1 MGRRPC
7 RVRARPAETQR
18 RYRIAARGMER
29 ARARRRGRGARRRA
43 RASTG
48 PSARVGGS
56 REGRRSARAG
66 GPGALARPVATRCHR
81 IERERADVARA
92 PRAAPSLRR
101 DVRRSG
107 RMITP
112 RTVIGARFMKAGR
125 MYFFETRGMND
136 VDLNDFVIV
145 RTELGEDAARVAILP
160 TDSPLVMVDPPLGN
174 VVRKATGADLFAMN
188 KHKRMEEDATRAA
201 SEMVRAR
208 NLPVKILGADWQFD
222 GSSLVFFFSS
232 EERPDLS
239 ELNAALA
246 AHFGTRIEFRRMG
259 ARDETKVMTGVGTC
273 GRELCCSSWLD
284 KFSNISIRMAKE
296 QDLPLNQSKL
306 TGVCGRLKCC
316 LIYELETY
324 QEVKGRLPKLG
335 ETFHIPSCE
344 SGSCGTSGCA
354 TTQGTNVVKESIVV
368 ELAAGGRAEYTA
380 QELGVTFNPVG
391 AHTRGVGTYGS
402 DEVPRQ
408 ERPTPV
414 VSEGGERKRR
424 RRGRRGG
431 RNRGPR

>member
-1 MGRRPC
+1 
-7 RVRARPAETQR
+7 V
-18 RYRIAARGMER
+18 I
-29 ARARRRGRGARRRA
+29 
-43 RASTG
+43 
-48 PSARVGGS
+48 V
-56 REGRRSARAG
+56 
-66 GPGALARPVATRCHR
+66 
-81 IERERADVARA
+81 
-92 PRAAPSLRR
+92 
-101 DVRRSG
+101 
-107 RMITP
+107 P

-125 MYFFETRGMND
+125 MYFFETGPVTD
-136 VDLNDFVIV
+136 VDLGETVIV
-145 RTELGEDAARVAILP
+145 RTELGDDAARVAILA
-160 TDSPLVMVDPPLGN
+160 TDSPLVMVDPPLGT

-188 KHKRMEEDATRAA
+188 KHKRMEEDATRTAA
-201 SEMVRAR
+201 EMVRAR
-208 NLPVKILGADWQFD
+208 AIPMKILGADWQFD

-232 EERPDLS
+232 DDRVDLT

-246 AHFGTRIEFRRMG
+246 AHFGTRIEFRKMG

-324 QEVKGRLPKLG
+324 QEVKGKLPKLG
-335 ETFHIPSCE
+335 ETFHIPTCV

-354 TTQGTNVVKESIVV
+354 TTQGVNVPKEEITVT
-368 ELAAGGRAEYTA
+368 LADGARTKFTA
-380 QELGVTFNPVG
+380 AELGVSFAPIP
-391 AHTRGVGTYGS
+391 AHTKGVGTYGS

-414 VSEGGERKRR
+414 APPADGRKKRR
-424 RRGRRGG
+424 RRGRRRGG
-431 RNRGPR
+431 RRAGP

>member
-1 MGRRPC
+1 
-7 RVRARPAETQR
+7 
-18 RYRIAARGMER
+18 MER
-29 ARARRRGRGARRRA
+29 ARARRRRRRA
-43 RASTG
+43 GFGARAS
-48 PSARVGGS
+48 ARSGARIHRA
-56 REGRRSARAG
+56 REGGRSARACG
-66 GPGALARPVATRCHR
+66 SRAVARPVAARR
-81 IERERADVARA
+81 RRVERERAHAARA
-92 PRAAPSLRR
+92 LSAAPSLRGG
-101 DVRRSG
+101 VRRSA

-125 MYFFETRGMND
+125 MYFFETGGVND
-136 VDLNDFVIV
+136 VDLNEFVIV

-160 TDSPLVMVDPPLGN
+160 TDSPLVMIDPPLGT
-174 VVRKATGADLFAMN
+174 VVRRATGADLFTMN

-201 SEMVRAR
+201 AEMVRAR

-222 GSSLVFFFSS
+222 GSSIVFFFASD
-232 EERPDLS
+232 ERPDLS

-246 AHFGTRIEFRRMG
+246 AHFGTRIELRRMG

-324 QEVKGRLPKLG
+324 QEVKGKLPKLG
-335 ETFHIPSCE
+335 DTFPAIP
-344 SGSCGTSGCA
+344 
-354 TTQGTNVVKESIVV
+354 
-368 ELAAGGRAEYTA
+368 
-380 QELGVTFNPVG
+380 
-391 AHTRGVGTYGS
+391 AHTKGVGSYGS

-408 ERPTPV
+408 ERPTPIT
-414 VSEGGERKRR
+414 ETGDGQRKRR
-424 RRGRRGG
+424 RRRGKRRGG
-431 RNRGPR
+431 RGAPPS